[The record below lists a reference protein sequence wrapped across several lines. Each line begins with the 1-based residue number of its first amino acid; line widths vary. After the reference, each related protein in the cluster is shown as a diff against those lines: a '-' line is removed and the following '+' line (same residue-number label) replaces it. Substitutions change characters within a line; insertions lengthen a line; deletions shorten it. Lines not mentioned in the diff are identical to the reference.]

1 LHRLPDVKNIL
12 FSFVGPELNVG
23 AETEANDGWAG
34 IPNCADCQGR
44 ARSARYRCFR
54 MKYEEFKATDYFQ
67 EPDLVFAQNCGF
79 SEFSDEERFRCYCQY
94 KYPKKILYLY
104 FCSRFL
110 QFLALY
116 FWYSTIAGQNSLL
129 GT

>member
-1 LHRLPDVKNIL
+1 VFTDELAINVPTKTILYISDLLHRLPDVKNIL

-79 SEFSDEERFRCYCQY
+79 SEFSDEERFRCYHQY
-94 KYPKKILYLY
+94 TYPQKNFGI
-104 FCSRFL
+104 FSS
-110 QFLALY
+110 A
-116 FWYSTIAGQNSLL
+116 
-129 GT
+129 